1 MNSGGFTLPSVTTVL
16 PPACTTVTPGGSIME
31 NVAKVLAPAAPPPR
45 PVPELAPSAPRSIS
59 TVSPPD
65 SLAVSVNAVSVSV
78 TLAADGPVK
87 VTRGLLFWATLFRS
101 WQVTPVAL
109 AQAVV

>member
-1 MNSGGFTLPSVTTVL
+1 M
-16 PPACTTVTPGGSIME
+16 
-31 NVAKVLAPAAPPPR
+31 
-45 PVPELAPSAPRSIS
+45 PELELSAPRSIS

-65 SLAVSVNAVSVSV
+65 SFSLSVNAVSVSV
-78 TLAADGPVK
+78 TLVAVAFVAGPVK
-87 VTRGLLFWATLFRS
+87 VTRGMLPPATLFRS